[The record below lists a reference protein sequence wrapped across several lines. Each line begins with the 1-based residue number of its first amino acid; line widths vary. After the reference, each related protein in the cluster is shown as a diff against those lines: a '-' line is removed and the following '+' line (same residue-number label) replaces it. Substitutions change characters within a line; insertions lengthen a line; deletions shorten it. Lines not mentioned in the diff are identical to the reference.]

1 MRAIKYLLAA
11 ALVAAGCGAT
21 RAEPVK
27 IRLAY
32 IVPVSNW
39 ATMLFQKP
47 GIAKHLGKSYTFEA
61 VHFQG
66 TPQLV
71 EAQAIN
77 ELEIGDHGY
86 SSFVFS
92 VVNAGLDMRV
102 IADELQDGVPGYYS
116 NQYLVRKD
124 SPIKTIEDLKGK
136 ILAINVKGSG
146 TDIPMRAML
155 RKHNISD
162 SEVTIIEAP
171 IPAMPAMLAE
181 KKIDMGALPLPFT
194 ADPRVKA
201 NDRILFQQ
209 RDAAGV
215 SPLAFWAARASW
227 IAKNRAAL
235 VDFLEDVLRQERW
248 YLDPANHKEAMAIAA
263 RVGKHPPSFYDSWLY
278 VKNGENGDY
287 YRDPNGIPNLDA
299 IQNNIVL
306 QKKLGFAKQVIDVR
320 KYTDLSLIKEAAARL
335 Q

>member
-1 MRAIKYLLAA
+1 MRAIKLMLAA
-11 ALVAAGCGAT
+11 ALLFAGCGGAC
-21 RAEPVK
+21 AEPVK

-39 ATMLFQKP
+39 ATMLFQEP
-47 GIAKHLGKSYTFEA
+47 GIAKHLGTSYSFEA

-66 TPQLV
+66 TPPLV
-71 EAQAIN
+71 QAQAIN

-86 SSFVFS
+86 SSLVFS
-92 VVNAGLDMRV
+92 IVNAGLDMRV
-102 IADELQDGVPGYYS
+102 IAYELQDGVPGYYS
-116 NQYLVRKD
+116 NQYLVRND
-124 SPIKTIEDLKGK
+124 SPIKTVEDLKGK

-146 TDIPMRAML
+146 TDIPMRAIL
-155 RKHNISD
+155 RQHHISD
-162 SEVTIIEAP
+162 GEVTIIEAP
-171 IPAMPAMLAE
+171 IPAIPAMLAE
-181 KKIDMGALPLPFT
+181 KKIDLGVSPLPFS

-201 NDRILFQQ
+201 NNRILFQQ

-248 YLDPANHKEAMAIAA
+248 YLDSANHKAAVEIAS
-263 RVGKHPPSFYDSWLY
+263 RVGKQPPAFYDSWLY
-278 VKNGENGDY
+278 VKNGEDGDY
-287 YRDPNGIPNLDA
+287 YRDPDGVPNLDA
-299 IQNNIVL
+299 IQANIVL
-306 QKKLGFAKQVIDVR
+306 QRDLGFAKQTIDVR

-335 Q
+335 N